1 MPYLDYLVHK
11 PEPTAGDL
19 ARIEALR
26 QEAYDDYRS
35 RPIEEVWEMADFSL
49 CFMDDTP
56 VEIMERFT
64 IRKDIARELTRY
76 HEWRYQRP
84 APTLPIPEDAGWVWG
99 SADPETYAAVEARYP
114 GILRYFASSNS
125 APRQTLWDWISRYD
139 QWAALERDL
148 MRLLACGARVKD
160 WIDYE
165 AKVRK
170 HLECVHLGVARGDF
184 A

>member
-1 MPYLDYLVHK
+1 MSYLEYLLQPQDYT
-11 PEPTAGDL
+11 EEDL

-26 QEAYDDYRS
+26 HEAYDDYRA

-49 CFMDDTP
+49 CFRDDAP
-56 VEIMERFT
+56 VEIIERFK

-76 HEWRYQRP
+76 YEWRNQRP

-99 SADPETYAAVEARYP
+99 RADPETYAAVEARYP

-148 MRLLACGARVKD
+148 MRLLACGEQVAD

-165 AKVRK
+165 ANVRE
-170 HLECVHLGVARGDF
+170 HLERVHLGVAQGDF

>member
-1 MPYLDYLVHK
+1 MSYLDYLLQ
-11 PEPTAGDL
+11 PQDYTGADL

-64 IRKDIARELTRY
+64 IRKDVARELTRY

-84 APTLPIPEDAGWVWG
+84 APTLPIPKDADWVWG
-99 SADPETYAAVEARYP
+99 GVDLETYTEVKARYP
-114 GILRYFASSNS
+114 GILTYFASSNS
-125 APRQTLWDWISRYD
+125 APRHTLWFWISRFD

-148 MRLLACGARVKD
+148 MHLLACGEQVED
-160 WIDYE
+160 WNDYE
-165 AKVRK
+165 ANVRK
-170 HLECVHLGVARGDF
+170 HLERVHLGVAQGDF